1 MRCSNGH
8 ENEQQARFC
17 GVCGQVLTQNTTAFP
32 NNGSTGVIPPQTSAT
47 VSIQALRSS
56 LINDLQSSRFHG
68 FPIEFHSV
76 LSMMSGVLF
85 AIAAGLLALNAVAE
99 SDSDSPYAPG
109 FFWATVGCVAVYLIA
124 KFIGPKMIVGA
135 TTAFVVLAGLS
146 VLLLFGSSIED
157 GEIGLALIILGLVY
171 GIAWVMP
178 ILRARPA
185 LLASALV
192 SFGTGIVVAIMQS
205 AISDAVRC
213 GGDEYSNY
221 SDCLDDPTE
230 FLTSVSQKSSTLFLI
245 IGIVLLVVAWT
256 LDRKDWPSLGR
267 VFIGVGIF
275 FEISGA
281 FGVWQSSGD
290 RTAAS
295 ILLVIAGALLLLVAV
310 QRSRTTSLLIGAVG
324 AIIGIVSFVSAITS
338 SNESSTGFI
347 ILTLLASIGIGI
359 LCVKQSSKIQSILQ
373 SVGQSQP

>member
-1 MRCSNGH
+1 MRCTNGH

-17 GVCGQVLTQNTTAFP
+17 GVCGQVLTQSTGAFP
-32 NNGSTGVIPPQTSAT
+32 NAASASAFPSQASNT

-56 LINDLQSSRFHG
+56 LINDLQSSRQRG

-76 LSMMSGVLF
+76 LSMISGVLF

-109 FFWATVGCVAVYLIA
+109 FFWAAVGCVAAYLIA
-124 KFIGPKMIVGA
+124 KFVGPKMIVGA
-135 TTAFVVLAGLS
+135 TTAFVALAGLA

-157 GEIGLALIILGLVY
+157 GEIGLALIVLGLVY
-171 GIAWVMP
+171 GVAWTMP

-185 LLASALV
+185 LLTSALV
-192 SFGTGIVVAIMQS
+192 TFGTGLVVAVMQS

-324 AIIGIVSFVSAITS
+324 ALIGIVSFIAAITS

-347 ILTLLASIGIGI
+347 VLTLLAAVGIGV
-359 LCVKQSSKIQSILQ
+359 LCVKQSFKIQSILQ
-373 SVGQSQP
+373 SVGQGKP

>member
-1 MRCSNGH
+1 MRCTNGH
-8 ENEQQARFC
+8 ENEEQARFC
-17 GVCGQVLTQNTTAFP
+17 GVCGQVLTQTTAAFP
-32 NNGSTGVIPPQTSAT
+32 NNGSAGVSPPQVSGSI
-47 VSIQALRSS
+47 SIQALRSS
-56 LINDLQSSRFHG
+56 LITDLQSSRQNG

-109 FFWATVGCVAVYLIA
+109 FFWAAVGCVAAYLIA
-124 KFIGPKMIVGA
+124 KFVGPKMIVGA
-135 TTAFVVLAGLS
+135 TTAFVALAGLS

-157 GEIGLALIILGLVY
+157 GEIGLAFIILGLVY
-171 GIAWVMP
+171 GIAWAMP

-192 SFGTGIVVAIMQS
+192 TFGTGLVVAIMQS

-310 QRSRTTSLLIGAVG
+310 QRSRTTSLLIGAAG
-324 AIIGIVSFVSAITS
+324 ALIGIVSFIAAITS

-347 ILTLLASIGIGI
+347 ILSFLAAVGIGA

-373 SVGQSQP
+373 SVGQGKP

>member
-1 MRCSNGH
+1 MRCINGH

-17 GVCGQVLTQNTTAFP
+17 GVCGQVLTQSASAYP
-32 NNGSTGVIPPQTSAT
+32 NNGSAGAFPSQMSSA
-47 VSIQALRSS
+47 VSIQVLRSS
-56 LINDLQSSRFHG
+56 LVTDLQSSRQHG

-76 LSMMSGVLF
+76 LSMVSGVLF
-85 AIAAGLLALNAVAE
+85 AIAAGLTALNAVAD

-109 FFWATVGCVAVYLIA
+109 FFWAAFGCVAVYLIA
-124 KFIGPKMIVGA
+124 KFVGPKMIVGA
-135 TTAFVVLAGLS
+135 TTAFVMLAGLS

-171 GIAWVMP
+171 GAAWALP

-213 GGDEYSNY
+213 GGNEYSDY

-245 IGIVLLVVAWT
+245 IGIALLVIAWT

-310 QRSRTTSLLIGAVG
+310 QRSRTTSLLIGAIG
-324 AIIGIVSFVSAITS
+324 ALIGIVSFIAAVTS
-338 SNESSTGFI
+338 SNESSIGFI
-347 ILTLLASIGIGI
+347 ILTLVASIGIGT
-359 LCVKQSSKIQSILQ
+359 LCVKQSTKIQSVLQ